1 MCSDPTERGMTQP
14 GTALRDVTASLS
26 IASEAPPF
34 ESIRFRLADAGV
46 EDATLRNMLQRVTHI
61 PATLHELFALRE
73 RVVETAPAGDSTG
86 LFEQY
91 VLIRAALSS
100 LDHIPGLP
108 VPEAVKE
115 MLVDEYRWM
124 AHPPEAQRGW
134 LRAGTYE
141 FSALCKLATLRR
153 FPAGQLHWEIDGM
166 PRSMLWRVRRRDLP
180 RLLKGLVLLGGF
192 RPTFVPHLAW
202 RREDDR
208 LLEEEHRRSFRLM
221 AEALRLQPRVR
232 GVFAEAWYYS
242 PDTARVSPHLAWA
255 SRLFDEGGGVTVV
268 SGVADESSGVFAR
281 SRTRQRLAEEGR
293 YHPTLGLGIW
303 PRTRL
308 IRWASAQS
316 AR

>member
-1 MCSDPTERGMTQP
+1 MTQP
-14 GTALRDVTASLS
+14 GTALRDVAASLRT
-26 IASEAPPF
+26 ASEAPPF
-34 ESIRFRLADAGV
+34 EPIRSRLADAGV
-46 EDATLRNMLQRVTHI
+46 GDATLRKVVQRVTHV
-61 PATLHELFALRE
+61 PATLDELCALRE
-73 RVVETAPAGDSTG
+73 RVVGSGPAGDSPG

-100 LDHIPGLP
+100 LPEIPGLP
-108 VPEAVKE
+108 LPGAVKE
-115 MLVDEYRWM
+115 MLLDEYHWM
-124 AHPPEAQRGW
+124 ALPPEAQRGW
-134 LRAGTYE
+134 MRAGTYE
-141 FSALCKLATLRR
+141 FSALAKLATLRR
-153 FPAGQLHWEIDGM
+153 FPAGQLHWEVDGM

-202 RREDDR
+202 RREHDH

-255 SRLFDEGGGVTVV
+255 SRLFEEGGGVTVV
-268 SGVADESSGVFAR
+268 SGVADETSGVFAR
-281 SRTRQRLAEEGR
+281 SRTRRRLAAEGR
-293 YHPTLGLGIW
+293 YQPTLGLGLW